1 MANVNKG
8 LDFVGFE
15 VPNVFVGILK
25 SPVKFFGSDVKCLN
39 DFHQQDSVTLQISSA
54 AFVSADLAA
63 LMDATTLLP
72 KITIAKTKIK
82 IFIRTYLQQRDDHKE
97 HWRVCHNGG
106 KLLRI

>member
-1 MANVNKG
+1 MADVNKG
-8 LDFVGFE
+8 LDFVSFE
-15 VPNVFVGILK
+15 IPNVFVGILK

-39 DFHQQDSVTLQISSA
+39 NFHQQDSVTLQMSSA

-82 IFIRTYLQQRDDHKE
+82 IFIRKDPPSRDDHKE
-97 HWRVCHNGG
+97 QQQVHHNED

>member
-1 MANVNKG
+1 MPHIYKTLN
-8 LDFVGFE
+8 FVGFE
-15 VPNVFVGILK
+15 VPNVFIGILK
-25 SPVKFFGSDVKCLN
+25 SPVHFFGVNVKCLN

-63 LMDATTLLP
+63 LIDATTLLP

-82 IFIRTYLQQRDDHKE
+82 IFIRTDLLSRDDHKE
-97 HWRVCHNGG
+97 QQQVHHNVS